1 MGLLYLLIL
10 VLAVEQCSEN
20 YKEEKYEATD

>member
-10 VLAVEQCSEN
+10 VLAVEQCSKN